1 VLYKAARD
9 AVFAGLFGG
18 EDNQPEGDSMARID
32 IRHSHGMSKDEAV
45 ERTKDMVNR
54 FAERKPE
61 LVTSVTWASD
71 GTSAQLSGPAFKGEF
86 RVTESDVVVDVKL
99 ALLAR
104 PFKGKVQES
113 LERNLKRA
121 FEA

>member
-1 VLYKAARD
+1 
-9 AVFAGLFGG
+9 
-18 EDNQPEGDSMARID
+18 MARID
-32 IRHSHGMSKDEAV
+32 IRHSHGMSKDDAI
-45 ERTKDMVNR
+45 ERTRDMLSR

-61 LVTSVTWASD
+61 LVTSVTWSAD

-86 RVTESDVVVDVKL
+86 RVTDSDVVVDVKL

-113 LERNLKRA
+113 LERNLIRA